1 MKKQLSNTQKTKSEL
16 ILNAALGQFAENGF
30 HSSPVSQLA
39 VLAGVGVGTIYRY
52 FKDKDELIH
61 AVFEKID
68 ENLQKELAESLDT
81 SLSGRSQYI
90 QFISILIRYMNAH
103 TKEFI
108 FMEQYYSSPYGIETK
123 HERFLRSD
131 GGDQS
136 DPIAN
141 LFADT
146 KKAVLKNLP
155 LPILLAMTFG
165 PVIFLVRDSRS
176 GLVTLDDAVIRQ
188 TAEACWDAIKA

>member
-1 MKKQLSNTQKTKSEL
+1 MKKQLSNTRKTKPEL

-30 HSSPVSQLA
+30 HSSPISQLA

-68 ENLQKELAESLDT
+68 ENLKEELAESLDR
-81 SLSGRSQYI
+81 SLPDRSQYI
-90 QFISILIRYMNAH
+90 QFVSILIRYMNAH

-123 HERFLRSD
+123 HARFRRSD
-131 GGDQS
+131 SEDQS

-141 LFADT
+141 LFTGT
-146 KKAVLKNLP
+146 KKAALKNLP
-155 LPILLAMTFG
+155 LPIFLAMTFG
-165 PVIFLVRDSRS
+165 PVIFLVRDSLS

-188 TAEACWDAIKA
+188 TAEACWNAIKA

>member
-1 MKKQLSNTQKTKSEL
+1 
-16 ILNAALGQFAENGF
+16 LNAALGQFAENGF
-30 HSSPVSQLA
+30 HSSPISQLA

-52 FKDKDELIH
+52 FKDKDDLIH

-68 ENLQKELAESLDT
+68 ENLKEELAESLDT
-81 SLSGRSQYI
+81 SLPDRSQYI
-90 QFISILIRYMNAH
+90 QFISILIRYMNTH

-123 HERFLRSD
+123 HARFLSSD
-131 GGDQS
+131 SGDQS

-141 LFADT
+141 LFAGT

-155 LPILLAMTFG
+155 LPIFLAMTFG
-165 PVIFLVRDSRS
+165 PVIFLVRDSLS

-188 TAEACWDAIKA
+188 TAEACWNAIKA